1 MATIFISTGEV
12 SGDMQGAILVE
23 ALYRQAQSAGIPL
36 EIMALGGAKMAQ
48 AGAVLLGDTTGIGS
62 VGILESLPYI
72 WPTLQIQRSA
82 KAYLRKSPPDA
93 IILIDYLGPN
103 LGIGNFAKE
112 HLPQVPIAYY
122 IAPQEWVWSL
132 GDRTTTQI
140 VGLCD
145 RLIAIFPTEASYY
158 QEHGATV
165 DWVGHPF
172 IDVLQNAPTR
182 ERARHTLGIDANEL
196 AIALLP
202 ASRQQ
207 ELRYLLPVM
216 FEAAQQI
223 QTHHPKVQ
231 FYIPLSWE
239 KYRPTLETEI
249 QRYGLRAKL
258 VEASQSRMAIA
269 AADLAITKSGTV
281 NLEIALLNVPQVVLY
296 RVSPLTAWIARHLLK
311 FSIPFMSAPNLVLM
325 KSIVPE
331 LLQEQASATNIVR
344 EALDLLENPQRRE
357 QMQQDYQQMRDALGE
372 PGVCDRA
379 AQIILGLVKGEK
391 STTQAPA
398 GD

>member
-12 SGDMQGAILVE
+12 SGDMQGAMLVE
-23 ALYRQAQSAGIPL
+23 ALYRQAQSVGIPL

-72 WPTLQIQRSA
+72 WPTLQIQRCA
-82 KAYLRKSPPDA
+82 KAYLRNSPPDV

-112 HLPQVPIAYY
+112 QVPQVPRIYY

-132 GDRTTTQI
+132 GDRTTTEI
-140 VGLCD
+140 VRLCD
-145 RLIAIFPTEASYY
+145 RLLAIFPTEARYY
-158 QEHGATV
+158 QEHGAVV

-182 ERARHTLGIDANEL
+182 EMARQTLGIESDEL

-223 QTHHPKVQ
+223 QTHHPSVQ
-231 FYIPLSWE
+231 FYLPLSWE

-258 VEASQSRMAIA
+258 VEANQSRMAIA

-281 NLEIALLNVPQVVLY
+281 NLEIALLNVPQVVIY
-296 RVSPLTAWIARHLLK
+296 RVNPLTAWIARHLLK

-331 LLQEQASATNIVR
+331 LLQESATTENIVR
-344 EALDLLENPQRRE
+344 EALDLLENPKRRE

-379 AQIILGLVKGEK
+379 AQIILGLVK
-391 STTQAPA
+391 S
-398 GD
+398 

>member
-1 MATIFISTGEV
+1 
-12 SGDMQGAILVE
+12 MQGAMLVE
-23 ALYRQAQSAGIPL
+23 ALYRQAKSAGIPL

-48 AGAVLLGDTTGIGS
+48 AGAVLLGETTGIGS
-62 VGILESLPYI
+62 VGILESLPFI
-72 WPTLQIQRSA
+72 WPTLQIQRCA
-82 KAYLRKSPPDA
+82 KAYLRNSPPDV

-103 LGIGNFAKE
+103 LGIGNFAKQY
-112 HLPQVPIAYY
+112 LPQVPRIYY

-132 GDRTTTQI
+132 GDRTTSQI
-140 VGLCD
+140 VKLCD
-145 RLIAIFPTEASYY
+145 RLLAVFPTEASYY
-158 QEHGATV
+158 QEKGAEV

-172 IDVLQNAPTR
+172 IDVFENAPTR
-182 ERARHTLGIDANEL
+182 EKARQTLGIDADEL

-223 QTHHPKVQ
+223 QTHHPSVQ

-258 VEASQSRMAIA
+258 VEASHSRMAIA

-281 NLEIALLNVPQVVLY
+281 NLEIALLNVPQVVIY
-296 RVSPLTAWIARHLLK
+296 RVNPVTAWIARHLLK

-325 KSIVPE
+325 KSVVPE
-331 LLQEQASATNIVR
+331 LLQESATAENILR
-344 EALDLLENPQRRE
+344 ETLDLLDNPKRRS
-357 QMQQDYQQMRDALGE
+357 QMQQDYQQMREALGE

-379 AQIILGLVKGEK
+379 AQIILGLIQTTGRQSLKPAPNRIK
-391 STTQAPA
+391 SSK
-398 GD
+398 DD

>member
-1 MATIFISTGEV
+1 
-12 SGDMQGAILVE
+12 MQGAILVE
-23 ALYRQAQSAGIPL
+23 ALYRQAQSAGVPL
-36 EIMALGGAKMAQ
+36 EIMALGGSKMAQ

-145 RLIAIFPTEASYY
+145 RLLAIFPTEASYY
-158 QEHGATV
+158 QQHGATV

-172 IDVLQNAPTR
+172 IDVLQKVPTR
-182 ERARHTLGIDANEL
+182 EKARQILGIDANEL

-223 QTHHPKVQ
+223 QTHHPSVQ
-231 FYIPLSWE
+231 FYLPLSWE

-281 NLEIALLNVPQVVLY
+281 NLEIALLNVPQVVIY
-296 RVSPLTAWIARHLLK
+296 RVNPITAWIAQHLLK
-311 FSIPFMSAPNLVLM
+311 FSIPFMSPPNLVLM

-331 LLQEQASATNIVR
+331 LLQEQATATNIVQ
-344 EALDLLENPQRRE
+344 EALDLLENGDRRE
-357 QMQQDYQQMRDALGE
+357 QMQRDYQQMRAALGE

-379 AQIILGLVKGEK
+379 AQIILGLVK
-391 STTQAPA
+391 
-398 GD
+398 